1 MLTLY
6 SITFFNEIGITA
18 NKSDLNM
25 NFPTN
30 PDDGHEKAN
39 LDEYLDVSMTCTTH
53 TVLYTMMLFQIIEM
67 LQISPQKI
75 HSVVEQRNTDGRY
88 DLHKIIHLPIDIKAQ
103 HGLL

>member
-1 MLTLY
+1 MLIDYSLEIANFNLLYRMLQTFTAMLTHY

-30 PDDGHEKAN
+30 PDDGNEKAN

-53 TVLYTMMLFQIIEM
+53 TILYCT
-67 LQISPQKI
+67 
-75 HSVVEQRNTDGRY
+75 
-88 DLHKIIHLPIDIKAQ
+88 
-103 HGLL
+103 LLCYSRL